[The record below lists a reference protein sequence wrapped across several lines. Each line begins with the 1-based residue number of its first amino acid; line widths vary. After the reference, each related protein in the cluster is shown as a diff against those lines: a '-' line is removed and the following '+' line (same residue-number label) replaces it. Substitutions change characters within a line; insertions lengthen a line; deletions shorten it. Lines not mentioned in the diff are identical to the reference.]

1 MGKSHDFPFGI
12 MDVAEL
18 LNLRIRRPY
27 AKGFYAD
34 CPICGDKRGK
44 MSLSTELDAWR
55 CNYCGE
61 HGGMLDLYA
70 RIYNISNSEAYREIC
85 EALQNGDFESNRKE
99 WTPVFPFS
107 IMDVAELLHLRIHRP
122 YAKGFYA
129 DCPICGDKQGKMSL
143 NTELDS
149 WHCNCCSEHGG
160 MLDLYARVYNLSDS
174 EAYRKICEAL
184 LSDDFEPNGKEWA
197 FAYKRQKLPFP
208 PKQSELSDARTIHQ
222 TYSMLLEMLTLSK
235 KHREHLRTVRGLTD
249 EQIAERGYKSTPPFY
264 LCRKLTERL
273 LEKGCTVQGVPG
285 FYQKD
290 GHWTVKFYTKIA
302 GILIPARGID
312 SLIRGLQIRLDVPI
326 KDENDDPDKEGAK
339 YIWLSSSNKEMGVS
353 SGSPVHFV
361 GDPMARTVFVTEGL
375 LKADV
380 AHYLMNRTF
389 AAVAGANNTAG
400 LELLFQLL
408 AENGTELIVEAQDMD
423 KYRNEQVD
431 KGASKIYLL
440 AKQCGLQFRRLTWNP
455 NYKGIDDWQLALKR
469 KQSGKEEYRMNFKQ
483 RYIYGLCDFDAIDD
497 EIEAWHEDAER
508 SETLEERLGFTSEE
522 YASFLQED
530 EDSFARYL
538 LSLRKQ
544 QGFRIYQLDFSDGR
558 TKKFAF
564 EGLKGLQ
571 KAGYEQP
578 PASEY
583 ALVCEDTLLCC
594 QDDSEQ
600 ACLERIFDRYNGSL
614 PDGYSGRSMAPSDVV
629 ELYGENGRK
638 YFYRDKDS
646 FCPVKFSPML
656 AKKQKK

>member
-18 LNLRIRRPY
+18 LHLRIRRPY

-34 CPICGDKRGK
+34 CPICGDRRGK
-44 MSLSTELDAWR
+44 MSLSTELDTWR

-61 HGGMLDLYA
+61 HGGMLNLYA
-70 RIYNISNSEAYREIC
+70 RVCNISNSEAYREIC
-85 EALQNGDFESNRKE
+85 EALQNGDFESVGKE
-99 WTPVFPFS
+99 WTP
-107 IMDVAELLHLRIHRP
+107 AHKEQEL
-122 YAKGFYA
+122 
-129 DCPICGDKQGKMSL
+129 S
-143 NTELDS
+143 S
-149 WHCNCCSEHGG
+149 
-160 MLDLYARVYNLSDS
+160 
-174 EAYRKICEAL
+174 
-184 LSDDFEPNGKEWA
+184 
-197 FAYKRQKLPFP
+197 P
-208 PKQSELSDARTIHQ
+208 PEQSELADARTVHQ
-222 TYSMLLEMLTLSK
+222 TYSMLLEMLTLTKS
-235 KHREHLRTVRGLTD
+235 HREHLRTVRGLTD
-249 EQIAERGYKSTPPFY
+249 AQIDELGYKSTPPFY

-273 LEKGCTVQGVPG
+273 MEKGCTVQGVPG

-312 SLIRGLQIRLDVPI
+312 GLIRGLQIRLDVPI

-380 AHYLMNRTF
+380 AHCLMNRTF
-389 AAVAGANNTAG
+389 AAIAGANNTAQ
-400 LELLFQLL
+400 LELLFTLL
-408 AENGTELIVEAQDMD
+408 KENGTETIIEAQDMD
-423 KYRNEQVD
+423 KYRNEQVG

-440 AKQCGLQFRRLTWNP
+440 AKQCGLQFQRLTWNP

-469 KQSGKEEYRMNFKQ
+469 KQSGEEEKRMNFKQ
-483 RYIYGLCDFDAIDD
+483 KFLYGLCGFDAIDD
-497 EIEAWHEDAER
+497 EIETWHESTEHTG
-508 SETLEERLGFTSEE
+508 TLEEHLGFTPEE
-522 YASFLQED
+522 YASFLQE
-530 EDSFARYL
+530 EEESFTKYL
-538 LSLRKQ
+538 LSLQKKQ
-544 QGFRIYQLDFSDGR
+544 GYRIYQLDFSDGK

-564 EGLKGLQ
+564 EGMEGLQ

-583 ALVCEDTLLCC
+583 ALVCEDVLLCAKE
-594 QDDSEQ
+594 DSEQ
-600 ACLERIFDRYNGSL
+600 TCLERIFDRYNGTL

-629 ELYGENGRK
+629 ELYDGGERN

-656 AKKQKK
+656 AKKQ

>member
-18 LNLRIRRPY
+18 LHLRIRRPY
-27 AKGFYAD
+27 GKGFYAD
-34 CPICGDKRGK
+34 CPICGDRRGK
-44 MSLSTELDAWR
+44 MSLSTELDSWR

-61 HGGMLDLYA
+61 HGGMLSLYA
-70 RIYNISNSEAYREIC
+70 RVYNISNSEAYREIC
-85 EALQNGDFESNRKE
+85 EALVSGDFESGAKE
-99 WTPVFPFS
+99 WTP
-107 IMDVAELLHLRIHRP
+107 ARKEQELP
-122 YAKGFYA
+122 A
-129 DCPICGDKQGKMSL
+129 
-143 NTELDS
+143 
-149 WHCNCCSEHGG
+149 
-160 MLDLYARVYNLSDS
+160 
-174 EAYRKICEAL
+174 
-184 LSDDFEPNGKEWA
+184 
-197 FAYKRQKLPFP
+197 P
-208 PKQSELSDARTIHQ
+208 PKQSELADARTIHQ
-222 TYSMLLEMLTLSK
+222 TYSMLLAMLTLSK
-235 KHREHLRTVRGLTD
+235 SHREHLKTVRGLTD
-249 EQIAERGYKSTPPFY
+249 AQIDALGYKSTPPFY

-312 SLIRGLQIRLDVPI
+312 GLIRGLQIRLDVPI
-326 KDENDDPDKEGAK
+326 RDENDDPDKAGAK
-339 YIWLSSSNKEMGVS
+339 YIWLSSSNKEMGAS

-389 AAVAGANNTAG
+389 AAIAGANNTAQ
-400 LELLFQLL
+400 LELLFRLL
-408 AENGTELIVEAQDMD
+408 KENGMEAIVEAQDMD

-440 AKQCGLQFRRLTWNP
+440 AKKCGLQFRRLTWNP

-469 KQSGKEEYRMNFKQ
+469 KESGKEEKRMNFKQ
-483 RYIYGLCDFDAIDD
+483 RFLYGLCSFDAIDD
-497 EIEAWHEDAER
+497 AIEAWHESTEHSD
-508 SETLEERLGFTSEE
+508 TLEEYLGFTTEE

-530 EDSFARYL
+530 EESFTKYL
-538 LSLRKQ
+538 LSQ
-544 QGFRIYQLDFSDGR
+544 QKRQGYRIYQLDFSDGK

-564 EGLKGLQ
+564 EGMRELK

-583 ALVCEDTLLCC
+583 ALACEDMLLCSRE
-594 QDDSEQ
+594 DSEQ
-600 ACLERIFDRYNGSL
+600 TCLKRIFDHYNDTL

-629 ELYGENGRK
+629 ELYDESGRK
-638 YFYRDKDS
+638 YFYRDTDS
-646 FCPVKFSPML
+646 FCPVEFSPML
-656 AKKQKK
+656 AKKQRN